1 MNKGCFSKIIVAIC
15 ILFIMAYTIGSMYM
29 FFRMGS
35 EMTVLTPLV
44 YAFFGTELC
53 MLLVKTL
60 LSKKM
65 ENKQENKEQ
74 PKIPTNPVIDDEI
87 NED

>member
-1 MNKGCFSKIIVAIC
+1 MNKGCFSKIVVVIC
-15 ILFIMAYTIGSMYM
+15 ILFIMSYTLGSMFM
-29 FFRMGS
+29 FYKVGA

-65 ENKQENKEQ
+65 DNKKQSQ
-74 PKIPTNPVIDDEI
+74 QMIDDDISE
-87 NED
+87 E

>member
-1 MNKGCFSKIIVAIC
+1 MNKGCFSKIVVVIC
-15 ILFIMAYTIGSMYM
+15 ILFIMAYTLGSMFM
-29 FFRMGS
+29 FYKVGA

-65 ENKQENKEQ
+65 DNKKQSQ
-74 PKIPTNPVIDDEI
+74 QMIDDDISE
-87 NED
+87 E